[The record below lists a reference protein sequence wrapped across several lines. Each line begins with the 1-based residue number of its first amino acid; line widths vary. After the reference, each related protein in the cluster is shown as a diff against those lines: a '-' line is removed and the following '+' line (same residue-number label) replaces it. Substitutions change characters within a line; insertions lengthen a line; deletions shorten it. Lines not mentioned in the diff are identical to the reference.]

1 MGTGKLQRPL
11 YSNRLVHWPLTGGLL
26 HFNQSINLLAQK
38 HDRVTCATKQS
49 EQDSKDTDAP
59 AIEKYNYSEGG
70 GAWRAAARLSPLLAL
85 PNVTAHTSTTSV
97 PTLYYS
103 MLHYNCLCTIGPK
116 GLITQEHSQRCF
128 ELHLKFCIFTRQLF
142 FKMLQSK
149 LQYYSINILKLSN
162 TDVFNVTH
170 LRADRTCPA
179 VRLVFF

>member
-1 MGTGKLQRPL
+1 
-11 YSNRLVHWPLTGGLL
+11 
-26 HFNQSINLLAQK
+26 
-38 HDRVTCATKQS
+38 
-49 EQDSKDTDAP
+49 
-59 AIEKYNYSEGG
+59 
-70 GAWRAAARLSPLLAL
+70 
-85 PNVTAHTSTTSV
+85 
-97 PTLYYS
+97 

-170 LRADRTCPA
+170 LRAQT
-179 VRLVFF
+179 VRAQLLGWSFSEEKKTKEIISSLF